1 MRARAKFI
9 LAGLVG
15 AAAAAAWMLRPVTL
29 DREEADGRAAR
40 VLAAY
45 VADAGEIAGHFE
57 QRGTVAYADG
67 WDYRWAYLPC
77 ADVAELRVFVTTR
90 GRASITATP
99 DCQDPR
105 NRERPVLA

>member
-1 MRARAKFI
+1 VRASAKFA
-9 LAGLVG
+9 LASIVG
-15 AAAAAAWMLRPVTL
+15 AVAAVAWVARPVTL

-45 VADAGEIAGHFE
+45 VADAGEIEGHFE
-57 QRGTVAYADG
+57 ARPTVAYADG

-77 ADVAELRVFVTTR
+77 ANVAELRVFVTTR

-99 DCQDPR
+99 DCEDPR
-105 NRERPVLA
+105 QRDGPVLA